1 MIRPDPKQIKA
12 IAMIAKQF
20 PDLLEYLEMW
30 RLHELETLPSVT
42 NNVALQQGRCQVLG
56 EIVKLVKEAPTNM

>member
-56 EIVKLVKEAPTNM
+56 EIVKLVKEAPTKM